1 MDDNLLLE
9 LLNAYDAECSYDPTT
24 DDQNG
29 TQYFTIAANSFRARK
44 SLRDYLYTKG
54 LIN

>member
-1 MDDNLLLE
+1 MDDNQLLDI
-9 LLNAYDAECSYDPTT
+9 LNAYDAECQYDPET
-24 DDQNG
+24 DDHKG
-29 TQYFTIAANSFRARK
+29 SKYFEIAGNSFRVRK